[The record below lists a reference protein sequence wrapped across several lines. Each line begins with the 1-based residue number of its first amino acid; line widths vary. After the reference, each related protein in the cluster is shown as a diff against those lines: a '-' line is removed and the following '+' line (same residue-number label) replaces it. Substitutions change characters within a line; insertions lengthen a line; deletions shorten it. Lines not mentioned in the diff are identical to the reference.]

1 MKSLNDIAKA
11 YKQSA
16 LQAINPGVSYSSYKT
31 GVSRAYRTGNLFNQI
46 ASSNN
51 IDGMIK
57 LGKDRKSFTLTFNIA
72 PNGAPYGKYVHNGT
86 YKMGKRPFG
95 EIAGE
100 SKSVKEAFDMYMNQ
114 VVESE
119 LETTFEN
126 MEDMFLKAGFKVK

>member
-86 YKMGKRPFG
+86 YKMAPRPFG